1 MCVFNSKRMS
11 ISIFFIVNKLFKQ
24 INYLKILNLTA
35 INISLIIYQI
45 HLCYQNM
52 INSHKIKIIIT

>member
-35 INISLIIYQI
+35 INIS
-45 HLCYQNM
+45 
-52 INSHKIKIIIT
+52 